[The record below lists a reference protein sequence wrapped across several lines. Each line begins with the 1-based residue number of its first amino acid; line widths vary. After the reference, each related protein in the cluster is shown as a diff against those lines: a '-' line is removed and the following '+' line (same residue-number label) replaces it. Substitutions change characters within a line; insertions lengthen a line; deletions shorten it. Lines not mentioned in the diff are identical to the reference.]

1 MDANTLI
8 FSLLKASPVV
18 LTVAGGR
25 VFPVRIPQATSAPS
39 VCFMLVSR
47 MPQECMMGLRLYDK
61 ARVQVSIFAD
71 DFGTLSTLAD
81 GCRAALDGYRGPDST
96 TAIVLE
102 MEHDQYEDGY
112 DRYHRVQ
119 DYRMNLPAP
128 ATPVF
133 APPATVTPT
142 APTVAN
148 ATFTGDFIA
157 PTVANFTAVAA

>member
-47 MPQECMMGLRLYDK
+47 MPQECMRGLRLYDK

-81 GCRAALDGYRGPDST
+81 GCRAALDGYRGQDTT

-102 MEHDQYEDGY
+102 MEHDQFEDGY

-128 ATPVF
+128 TAPVF
-133 APPATVTPT
+133 VPVQVVLTPT
-142 APTVAN
+142 ITN
-148 ATFTGDFIA
+148 ATFTGDLLT
-157 PTVANFTAVAA
+157 PTITNFTAVAA